1 MALTLKEAKSKSMAL
16 IAAVSNGGIKITD
29 AENADYLLRA
39 IPFFDQAQKQIA
51 QYSKIHA
58 VKHISRYPETN
69 LLGDN
74 QTWDM
79 IRHANADLSNT
90 ICVGGQAYY
99 FEVDNPATIYIE
111 EEVSGVWTVRDT
123 ITVPESVTSFTAYKG
138 VISLDSVLN
147 SVRMRFSGSYPYSI
161 RNRAFYAN
169 LYASASKVPDYT
181 PYVTYTMPSD
191 FFEIDKVINT
201 TDNQIYNDTLDY
213 RRVGRR
219 EIVFSYDTK
228 GEIDAHYFKYP
239 VNLYDQDTVTVY
251 TDTASAGAFTY
262 ITFPVGAS
270 TEDKAYSG
278 MTLTI
283 SAGTGS
289 GQTAVIID
297 YNGTTRQAYPQIP
310 FTTAPD
316 NTSVFTIT
324 KYTNEIYYAE
334 VYDESAE
341 AIPYYM
347 AGMMYLDEYPSL
359 SQELLAQYRDRLVN
373 ATTKQDSGFQ
383 IPLNSS
389 GW

>member
-1 MALTLKEAKSKSMAL
+1 M
-16 IAAVSNGGIKITD
+16 
-29 AENADYLLRA
+29 
-39 IPFFDQAQKQIA
+39 
-51 QYSKIHA
+51 
-58 VKHISRYPETN
+58 
-69 LLGDN
+69 
-74 QTWDM
+74 
-79 IRHANADLSNT
+79 
-90 ICVGGQAYY
+90 
-99 FEVDNPATIYIE
+99 
-111 EEVSGVWTVRDT
+111 
-123 ITVPESVTSFTAYKG
+123 
-138 VISLDSVLN
+138 
-147 SVRMRFSGSYPYSI
+147 
-161 RNRAFYAN
+161 
-169 LYASASKVPDYT
+169 
-181 PYVTYTMPSD
+181 
-191 FFEIDKVINT
+191 
-201 TDNQIYNDTLDY
+201 
-213 RRVGRR
+213 
-219 EIVFSYDTK
+219 
-228 GEIDAHYFKYP
+228 
-239 VNLYDQDTVTVY
+239 YDQDTVTVY
-251 TDTASAGAFTY
+251 TDTASAGAFAY
-262 ITFPVGAS
+262 ITFPATAS

-283 SAGTGS
+283 DSGTGS
-289 GQTAVIID
+289 GQTVVLID